1 MSADLGVV
9 VIGRN
14 EGERLVRCLES
25 VAAMRLPGRTV
36 EVVYVD
42 SASTDGSP
50 ERARAA
56 GARVVAL
63 GEGPPSAA
71 RGRNAGW
78 QETMAPVVL
87 FLDGDTVLDPD
98 FVARALPDLEAGR
111 TAVVWGHRREL
122 RPWDSVYNRVLDL
135 DWLYAPGETDFCGG
149 DALVRRQA
157 LEETGG
163 FDASLIAGEEPELC
177 RRLRARGWTIRHVDL
192 PMTGHDL
199 AIRRFSQY
207 WRRSFRAGRA
217 YAEVAARFRGTSDPL
232 WEGVVRWNRRSA
244 VVLLGALPAGG
255 AAALLL
261 RTPWPLAAAALGL
274 AFLCARSAW
283 RMRWKTRDRW
293 TLALYGVHS
302 HFAQVPIFLGQLAY
316 ARDRRL
322 GRARGLIEYK
332 ETAR

>member
-1 MSADLGVV
+1 VSADLGVV

-14 EGERLVRCLES
+14 EGARLVRCLES

-42 SASTDGSP
+42 SASTDGSAD
-50 ERARAA
+50 RARAA
-56 GARVVAL
+56 GARVLAL

-78 QETMAPVVL
+78 QATAAPAVL

-98 FVARALPDLEAGR
+98 FVARALPELDRPG
-111 TAVVWGHRREL
+111 TAIVWGHRREL
-122 RPWDSVYNRVLDL
+122 RPEDSVYNRILDL

-177 RRLRARGWTIRHVDL
+177 RRLRARGYTIRHVDL

-199 AIRRFSQY
+199 AIRRFAQY

-217 YAEVAARFRGTSDPL
+217 YAEVADRFRDSSDPL
-232 WEGVVRWNRRSA
+232 WEGVARWNRRHA
-244 VVLLGALPAGG
+244 AVLLGALPLGAL
-255 AAALLL
+255 AAALLGS
-261 RTPWPLAAAALGL
+261 PWPLGAAVLGL
-274 AFLCARSAW
+274 VFLCARSAW

-302 HFAQVPIFLGQLAY
+302 HFAQIPIFFGQLAY
-316 ARDRRL
+316 RRDRRL
-322 GRARGLIEYK
+322 GRTRGLIEYK
-332 ETAR
+332 EAGR